1 MRGFVLVL
9 LLSSAF
15 SFTSAF
21 QLSLSPGRAPVRP
34 LLRSSSRGSPP
45 LSCAPAELPS
55 KALLGAI
62 AKLGGRVTASDVAAE
77 TGTSITETQRQLLV
91 LARLVGAEL
100 VVADDGLLS
109 FVFEDEAAL
118 RRGLRSATWRM
129 RGREAWDTVSPA
141 LAWTARAPS
150 HPNPSLSLTLPLS
163 LPLPLPLPL
172 PLTPTPTPEP
182 EQARAS
188 FGLGLLTSITIV
200 VCALAVLSSK
210 GDDLS

>member
-1 MRGFVLVL
+1 MARAVLARAIDRRRMRGFVRVL

-21 QLSLSPGRAPVRP
+21 QLSLSPGRAPARP

-150 HPNPSLSLTLPLS
+150 HPNPQPKPNPTPE
-163 LPLPLPLPL
+163 PAP
-172 PLTPTPTPEP
+172 TPTPTPTP
-182 EQARAS
+182 YAHPYP
-188 FGLGLLTSITIV
+188 
-200 VCALAVLSSK
+200 
-210 GDDLS
+210 

>member
-1 MRGFVLVL
+1 MRALVRALVLVL
-9 LLSSAF
+9 VLSS
-15 SFTSAF
+15 SARSYS
-21 QLSLSPGRAPVRP
+21 LRLSPGRAPVRP
-34 LLRSSSRGSPP
+34 LLRSSSSRGSPP

-55 KALLGAI
+55 KPLLGAI

-163 LPLPLPLPL
+163 RPHPYPYPC
-172 PLTPTPTPEP
+172 PYPYPYP
-182 EQARAS
+182 
-188 FGLGLLTSITIV
+188 
-200 VCALAVLSSK
+200 
-210 GDDLS
+210 